1 VSEGMLRLLHDKYL
15 DGKLNILEEK
25 DGIIIAKIDH
35 NRKVRISF
43 CKTQFGNFFAEGT
56 IMPL

>member
-1 VSEGMLRLLHDKYL
+1 MLRLLHDKYL